1 MRVCLLNW
9 TLALKTVYLK
19 SSSLVWQGKYGVRVS
34 GFNWA
39 KICFL
44 FRKLHIKNKSPSI
57 QDILGV
63 VSKFGLELD
72 HIVVKDVESGDPY
85 QVYFFL
91 DILNVL
97 LDSIFQ
103 VKQKRMEASLKKK
116 STNDTNFNSSGG
128 EEITKI
134 LDCARKTF
142 GRVHSIR
149 GDVDKENI
157 NFEANIKPQK
167 LSAPFPS
174 ADKDSFFSGSSSLDS
189 IDHIQKPPPP
199 RVKTKSKRQRGLTSK
214 MESSTKTAIN
224 ESEHEINVKIPTS
237 DTTEVMVKVKPLDNT
252 NLKNKRIHVRIN
264 KPVTPDRGTPANKIV
279 YGRKS
284 VIGHHL
290 RKTRPPMFSQKIA
303 TPRLDKKQLLRRV
316 VEFAEEAKREEMLEN
331 VHVSKSTSNK
341 ELEAKLRCQKL
352 IRDKRTN
359 AAQLRKLVKR
369 IN

>member
-1 MRVCLLNW
+1 M
-9 TLALKTVYLK
+9 
-19 SSSLVWQGKYGVRVS
+19 
-34 GFNWA
+34 
-39 KICFL
+39 
-44 FRKLHIKNKSPSI
+44 KNKNPNI
-57 QDILGV
+57 KDILDC

-72 HIVVKDVESGDPY
+72 HIIVKDVESGDPY
-85 QVYFFL
+85 QIYFFL

-103 VKQKRMEASLKKK
+103 VKQKRMEESLMKK

-134 LDCARKTF
+134 LDLARKTF

-149 GDVDKENI
+149 GDADKENI

-167 LSAPFPS
+167 LTAPFPS
-174 ADKDSFFSGSSSLDS
+174 ADKDSFSSGSSSLDS
-189 IDHIQKPPPP
+189 VDHIQKPLPKF
-199 RVKTKSKRQRGLTSK
+199 RTKSKRQKGLTSRK
-214 MESSTKTAIN
+214 EASLTKTAIN

-237 DTTEVMVKVKPLDNT
+237 DTTDVMVKVKPLDNT

-264 KPVTPDRGTPANKIV
+264 KPATPERGTPSNKIV

-290 RKTRPPMFSQKIA
+290 RKTRPPLFSQKMA
-303 TPRLDKKQLLRRV
+303 TPRLDKKQLLRKV
-316 VEFAEEAKREEMLEN
+316 VEFAEEARREEMLEN
-331 VHVSKSTSNK
+331 GQVSKSSTNK
-341 ELEAKLRCQKL
+341 ELEAKLKCQKL
-352 IRDKRTN
+352 IREKRTN

>member
-1 MRVCLLNW
+1 M
-9 TLALKTVYLK
+9 
-19 SSSLVWQGKYGVRVS
+19 
-34 GFNWA
+34 
-39 KICFL
+39 
-44 FRKLHIKNKSPSI
+44 KNKNPSI
-57 QDILGV
+57 EDILGI

-72 HIVVKDVESGDPY
+72 HIIVKDVESGDPY

-103 VKQKRMEASLKKK
+103 VKQKRVEASLKKK
-116 STNDTNFNSSGG
+116 STNDTNLNSSGG

-167 LSAPFPS
+167 FSAQFPS
-174 ADKDSFFSGSSSLDS
+174 ADKDSFFSGSSSVDS
-189 IDHIQKPPPP
+189 VDHIQKPPP
-199 RVKTKSKRQRGLTSK
+199 RTRTKSKKRKQLMSK
-214 MESSTKTAIN
+214 KESAPTKTAIN

-237 DTTEVMVKVKPLDNT
+237 DTTDVMVKVKPLDNT

-264 KPVTPDRGTPANKIV
+264 KAVTPDRGTSAKKIV

-303 TPRLDKKQLLRRV
+303 TPRLDKKQLLKRV
-316 VEFAEEAKREEMLEN
+316 VEFAEEAKREEILEN
-331 VHVSKSTSNK
+331 VQVPNSTSSK
-341 ELEAKLRCQKL
+341 ELEAKLKCQKL

>member
-1 MRVCLLNW
+1 MV
-9 TLALKTVYLK
+9 KFEIGMV
-19 SSSLVWQGKYGVRVS
+19 
-34 GFNWA
+34 
-39 KICFL
+39 IFL
-44 FRKLHIKNKSPSI
+44 FVSRKFHMKNKNPSI
-57 QDILGV
+57 EDIMDF

-72 HIVVKDVESGDPY
+72 HIIVKDVESGDPY

-116 STNDTNFNSSGG
+116 SLNDTNLNSSGG

-167 LSAPFPS
+167 LTVPFPS
-174 ADKDSFFSGSSSLDS
+174 ADKDSFFSSSSSVDS
-189 IDHIQKPPPP
+189 VDHIQKPQP
-199 RVKTKSKRQRGLTSK
+199 RARTKSKRQKGLMSK
-214 MESSTKTAIN
+214 KEPATTKTAIN

-237 DTTEVMVKVKPLDNT
+237 DTTEVMVKVKPLDST

-264 KPVTPDRGTPANKIV
+264 KPVTPDRGTPVNKIV

-331 VHVSKSTSNK
+331 VHVSNSTSNK

-352 IRDKRTN
+352 IREKRTN

>member
-1 MRVCLLNW
+1 MEVEKVIKHL
-9 TLALKTVYLK
+9 YE
-19 SSSLVWQGKYGVRVS
+19 SLSFKLDIGPQNSLSKEFLSGV
-34 GFNWA
+34 A
-39 KICFL
+39 
-44 FRKLHIKNKSPSI
+44 RKLHMKNKNPTI
-57 QDILGV
+57 RDILGV

-72 HIVVKDVESGDPY
+72 HIIVKDVESGDPY

-103 VKQKRMEASLKKK
+103 VKQKRLEASLKKK
-116 STNDTNFNSSGG
+116 SNNDTNFNSSGG

-149 GDVDKENI
+149 GDVNKENI

-167 LSAPFPS
+167 LPAPFPS
-174 ADKDSFFSGSSSLDS
+174 PDKDSIFSGSSSVDS
-189 IDHIQKPPPP
+189 IDNVQKPQPP
-199 RVKTKSKRQRGLTSK
+199 RFRTKSKRQKGMTSK
-214 MESSTKTAIN
+214 KESSSTKTAIN

-264 KPVTPDRGTPANKIV
+264 KSGTPDRLPSSNKIV

-284 VIGHHL
+284 LIGHHL

-303 TPRLDKKQLLRRV
+303 TPRLDKKQLLKRV

-341 ELEAKLRCQKL
+341 ELEAKLKCQKL

-369 IN
+369 IH

>member
-1 MRVCLLNW
+1 M
-9 TLALKTVYLK
+9 
-19 SSSLVWQGKYGVRVS
+19 
-34 GFNWA
+34 
-39 KICFL
+39 
-44 FRKLHIKNKSPSI
+44 KNKNPSI
-57 QDILGV
+57 KDILGI

-72 HIVVKDVESGDPY
+72 HIIVKDVESGDPY

-103 VKQKRMEASLKKK
+103 VKQKRVEASLKKK
-116 STNDTNFNSSGG
+116 STNDTNLNSSGG

-167 LSAPFPS
+167 FSAPFPS
-174 ADKDSFFSGSSSLDS
+174 ADKDSFFSGSSSVDS
-189 IDHIQKPPPP
+189 VDHIQKPPP
-199 RVKTKSKRQRGLTSK
+199 RNRTKSKKRKELKSK
-214 MESSTKTAIN
+214 KESAPTKTAIN

-237 DTTEVMVKVKPLDNT
+237 DTTDVMVKVKPLDNT

-264 KPVTPDRGTPANKIV
+264 KAVTPDRGTSAKKIV

-331 VHVSKSTSNK
+331 VQVPKSTSSK
-341 ELEAKLRCQKL
+341 ELEAKLKCQKL

>member
-1 MRVCLLNW
+1 MKFEIGMV
-9 TLALKTVYLK
+9 
-19 SSSLVWQGKYGVRVS
+19 
-34 GFNWA
+34 
-39 KICFL
+39 IFL
-44 FRKLHIKNKSPSI
+44 FVSRKFHMKNKNPSI
-57 QDILGV
+57 EDILDF

-72 HIVVKDVESGDPY
+72 HIIVKDVESGDPY

-116 STNDTNFNSSGG
+116 SLNDTNLNSSGG
-128 EEITKI
+128 EEISKI

-167 LSAPFPS
+167 LSVPFPS
-174 ADKDSFFSGSSSLDS
+174 ADKDSFFSSSSSVDS
-189 IDHIQKPPPP
+189 VDHIQKPPP
-199 RVKTKSKRQRGLTSK
+199 RTRTKSKKRKGLMSK
-214 MESSTKTAIN
+214 KEPASTKTAIN
-224 ESEHEINVKIPTS
+224 ESEHEINIKIPTS
-237 DTTEVMVKVKPLDNT
+237 DTTDVMVKVKPLDNT

-264 KPVTPDRGTPANKIV
+264 KAVTPDRGNSANKMV

-284 VIGHHL
+284 LIGHHL

-316 VEFAEEAKREEMLEN
+316 VEFAEEARREDMLEN
-331 VHVSKSTSNK
+331 VQGPQSTSSK
-341 ELEAKLRCQKL
+341 ELEVKLKCQKL

>member
-1 MRVCLLNW
+1 MIDI
-9 TLALKTVYLK
+9 Y
-19 SSSLVWQGKYGVRVS
+19 
-34 GFNWA
+34 
-39 KICFL
+39 ID
-44 FRKLHIKNKSPSI
+44 FRKLHMKNKDPSI
-57 QDILGV
+57 KEILDI
-63 VSKFGLELD
+63 VSKFGLDLD
-72 HIVVKDVESGDPY
+72 HIVVRDVESGDPY

-116 STNDTNFNSSGG
+116 STNDTNINSSGG

-157 NFEANIKPQK
+157 NFKANIKPQK
-167 LSAPFPS
+167 MPAPFNS
-174 ADKDSFFSGSSSLDS
+174 IDKDSFSFGSSSDS
-189 IDHIQKPPPP
+189 VDNIQKPLPP
-199 RVKTKSKRQRGLTSK
+199 RVRAKSKKKKGLSQK
-214 MESSTKTAIN
+214 KKDASATKTAIN

-237 DTTEVMVKVKPLDNT
+237 DTTDVMVKVKPLDNT

-264 KPVTPDRGTPANKIV
+264 KAVTPERVTSNKVV

-284 VIGHHL
+284 LIGHHL
-290 RKTRPPMFSQKIA
+290 RKTRPPMFSQKMA
-303 TPRLDKKQLLRRV
+303 TPKLDKKQLLRRV
-316 VEFAEEAKREEMLEN
+316 VEFAEEAKREELLEN

-341 ELEAKLRCQKL
+341 ELEARLKCQKL
-352 IRDKRTN
+352 IREKRTN